1 MADFKSLLKGAVT
14 SALNS
19 NSDTTTTD
27 SELDLSKVSSAIDM
41 LISSKGIIESKLGD
55 AGTKVVDAATNVKK
69 VIEAGEANELIKKAL
84 GLLQDA
90 LEKVQGNAICATVAK
105 KLEEMGV

>member
-19 NSDTTTTD
+19 KTESASTD
-27 SELDLSKVSSAIDM
+27 SGLDLSKVTSAIDM
-41 LISSKGIIESKLGD
+41 LIASKGIIESKLGA
-55 AGTKVVDAATNVKK
+55 AGTKVIDAATNVKK

-90 LEKVQGNAICATVAK
+90 LEKVQDNAICAAVSK